1 MEETHRLTNSF
12 ANARG
17 LLQEQLSS
25 AQARATRKIAQ
36 LSRAARH
43 VPLEWPLTAPPPYT
57 AAPLRPSR
65 HSLQHLYPSRN
76 SSAMLKKWS
85 CATRQAQLKEM
96 AGKYERRESRQEDIA
111 QIEAM
116 RKLLKE
122 KVRHAWVWL
131 WLRR

>member
-1 MEETHRLTNSF
+1 
-12 ANARG
+12 
-17 LLQEQLSS
+17 
-25 AQARATRKIAQ
+25 
-36 LSRAARH
+36 
-43 VPLEWPLTAPPPYT
+43 
-57 AAPLRPSR
+57 
-65 HSLQHLYPSRN
+65 
-76 SSAMLKKWS
+76 
-85 CATRQAQLKEM
+85 M